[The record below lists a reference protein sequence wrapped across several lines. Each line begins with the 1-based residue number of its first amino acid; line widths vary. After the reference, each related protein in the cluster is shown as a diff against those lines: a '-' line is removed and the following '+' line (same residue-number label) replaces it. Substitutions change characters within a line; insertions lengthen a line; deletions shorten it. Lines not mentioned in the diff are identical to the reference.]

1 MPPVQT
7 TARVIATTK
16 KSVTRPR
23 PSDWQPSSTYPP
35 PLFSNFNFG
44 FPRGESNDDDDNSS
58 GGGVRN
64 QVLNAA
70 IGATRVFSQFLGAA
84 ITVPLQL

>member
-1 MPPVQT
+1 MPTIQST
-7 TARVIATTK
+7 TRVIATTK

-44 FPRGESNDDDDNSS
+44 FPRGESDYDDNSS
-58 GGGVRN
+58 GGGGVRN

-84 ITVPLQL
+84 ITV